1 MLAERVAADANLQ
14 IVEWGAVDIDP
25 DPTQLGLQGSPTKVK
40 RIENVVFQAKEAKC
54 LGGSDEEIES
64 LIQELMAAHTIG

>member
-1 MLAERVAADANLQ
+1 M
-14 IVEWGAVDIDP
+14 DIDP
-25 DPTQLGLQGSPTKVK
+25 DPTQLGLQGSHTKVK

-54 LGGSDEEIES
+54 LGGADEEIES